1 MATSKRVE
9 MKLPITTIRTNI
21 LFLFSTVFLA
31 IGLELLICVMMEI
44 KRFLEVN
51 SVDNAKNHKQV
62 NMVRISALFDNEK

>member
-9 MKLPITTIRTNI
+9 MKVPITAIRTNI